1 MSIVYNVNIYN
12 PENIKGIEFFR
23 PATSVYIN
31 GYYKK
36 DTPRQPIAINVRN
49 GALGPGAFKAEQTTT
64 AEMDIKNNLLS
75 RMFVERTIK
84 QNNDKARLKHFRV
97 IENGQVIFDTM
108 VDTPKYWTMTE
119 QELQAIIE
127 NISIGHILAVDEQD
141 NREGLVF
148 DGRWYTQ
155 GVVNEHNDVCTYEWN
170 EYHTE
175 QILVPIKKE
184 DMKIPFSM

>member
-1 MSIVYNVNIYN
+1 M
-12 PENIKGIEFFR
+12 ENIKGIEFFKTV
-23 PATSVYIN
+23 TSVYIN

-97 IENGQVIFDTM
+97 IENEQVIFDTM

-155 GVVNEHNDVCTYEWN
+155 GVVNENNDVCTYEWN

-184 DMKIPFSM
+184 DMEITFSI